1 MPDREASFIV
11 KRVVIDTNVLV
22 SSMLSSE
29 GNSARIMNLISDKQ
43 IQLFYCP
50 AIMDEYKRVLAYEKL
65 SITTQT
71 QRSVVNAIEELGIMI
86 KPAAGDIP
94 LPDESDRVFY
104 DTARISG
111 SILIT
116 GNIKHYPTEAFVMT
130 PTAFLT
136 AYEKGGAHA

>member
-1 MPDREASFIV
+1 M

-22 SSMLSSE
+22 SSTLSSE

-65 SITTQT
+65 SITMQT

-86 KPAAGDIP
+86 EPVAGDIP